1 MKDTITEEEQIEQIL
16 EEANAYNLRQEVITT
31 AETFIKDDPEL
42 DKIVAYEMG
51 YMEWVKQKMKTVL
64 EFLMIGILFML
75 GTIVIAVLQLISWL
89 WEGFIR
95 TKEYLTTKIKI

>member
-1 MKDTITEEEQIEQIL
+1 
-16 EEANAYNLRQEVITT
+16 
-31 AETFIKDDPEL
+31 
-42 DKIVAYEMG
+42 
-51 YMEWVKQKMKTVL
+51 MKTVL